1 MHKDELFKCIG
12 VILTTCFAAY
22 VIYYLVSLQHRKF
35 ESLTMREKN
44 TQDQIESLRCI
55 NLSLIEQNRYLHSE
69 LKKYR
74 KNNLELQVSKIS
86 NQKKYLDQVEYS
98 NFISGQYENLLYACN
113 IKSEY
118 CPIQNKNKT
127 EGLRRS
133 KRTPKPPRYF
143 SDLYQRQ
150 CISRDT

>member
-1 MHKDELFKCIG
+1 MFILQELYRLWECPRDVYRKEKDSRLESI
-12 VILTTCFAAY
+12 
-22 VIYYLVSLQHRKF
+22 HRF
-35 ESLTMREKN
+35 WEIPKN

-86 NQKKYLDQVEYS
+86 NQKKYLDQVDYS

-143 SDLYQRQ
+143 SDLY
-150 CISRDT
+150 